1 MSKKLRLTVFLDA
14 EADPELYRML
24 SKLPPRTRAVRLK
37 HLALAGM
44 VILQQ
49 EQASFPS
56 LEREKEAIEKEAID
70 EAQDARRRAVRKL
83 LASSTAQD

>member
-56 LEREKEAIEKEAID
+56 LEREKEAID